1 MTMVTVAM
9 IGAGASLA
17 GGYLAS
23 QGARDA
29 GNTNAAAADRAAAL
43 NKLMFDKQQEV
54 NAPYVA
60 GGTTAQNKLM
70 ELLGLGPNTGG
81 SEYGKYSRDFGMSD
95 FVTDPGYNFRLL
107 EGQKAIDRSAAARGG
122 TQSGAALKA
131 ATRFGQEAGSQ
142 EYGNAYDRYVR
153 NQNLRLAPLG
163 SLMASGQAAASNVGA
178 AAGNYGTAGGNAIMA
193 GGAATA
199 AGQLG
204 SANTWNNALNTGA
217 TAYQNQTN
225 FNNYLA
231 SKNAQRGLA
240 GGSALTSNPTWS
252 QDMYGYTGGN

>member
-1 MTMVTVAM
+1 MTMVTVAL
-9 IGAGASLA
+9 IGGGATLL
-17 GGYLAS
+17 GGYMAS
-23 QGARDA
+23 EGARS
-29 GNTNAAAADRAAAL
+29 AARTGAEAADRAGVL
-43 NKLMFDKQQEV
+43 SKQMFDKQQEV

-107 EGQKAIDRSAAARGG
+107 EGQKAIERSTAARGG

-131 ATRFGQEAGSQ
+131 ATRFGQDMGSQ

-153 NQNLRLAPLG
+153 NQSLRLAPLG
-163 SLMASGQAAASNVGA
+163 SLMSSGQAAASNVGA

-193 GGAATA
+193 GGQSTA

-204 SANTWNNALNTGA
+204 VGNTINNALNTGA
-217 TAYQNQTN
+217 SAYLNQMN

-231 SKNAQRGLA
+231 SQRG
-240 GGSALTSNPTWS
+240 GGVGLPVYSNTPIDTNYS
-252 QDMYGYTGGN
+252 IGRQGK